1 VSIGLVFRSL
11 LALVF
16 SAVIALLTLQHA
28 SVPPPS
34 ALTAAIDPPVLDPV
48 VIGVQAP
55 QSQARATPVPGKT
68 VPATPTPP
76 TLHPGAVIDLF
87 PNVNGHI
94 IYVGPDQ
101 NLWFITGQHKMR
113 NITGDG
119 VDNAPALSPDG
130 SQLAYVRFMGSY
142 SDVMTSR
149 LHYEADGAIR
159 ADAAVYL
166 TQDSTPPPGLQ
177 SVPSPPGYDPRYY
190 WYAVKPS
197 WLPDGQHLLYL
208 SDRPGY
214 DPNNEV
220 KTDLSVWEQG
230 VTDTI
235 TNAVK
240 LTTPT
245 VGTGGGDSPGWRPND
260 PAVFIYTDYYQD
272 FSRPNGQGRIMT
284 AMAVTGTAPQAD
296 PIALTPDGVT
306 EFQPVWSPDG
316 HYIAFAENEAGGH
329 TDLKVIAYHRPG
341 YLGDYSNAVTIQ
353 PGNPYVV
360 QPFWSPDGHYLG
372 YLASNGVS
380 GDFEMYV
387 RPVIYPKRRGDPLA
401 LGPPTRLFQAGT
413 VSADYRP
420 TWGAR

>member
-1 VSIGLVFRSL
+1 MSIGLVFRSL

-28 SVPPPS
+28 TIPPPS
-34 ALTAAIDPPVLDPV
+34 ALTAAIDPPTLNTN
-48 VIGVQAP
+48 VIGVQP
-55 QSQARATPVPGKT
+55 SQPRAQATMLPSKA
-68 VPATPTPP
+68 VPATPTPS
-76 TLHPGAVIDLF
+76 TLRPGATIDLF
-87 PNVNGHI
+87 PYVKGHI
-94 IYVGPDQ
+94 IYVGLDQ

-113 NITGDG
+113 NMTGDG

-142 SDVMTSR
+142 SDVLTSHLR
-149 LHYEADGAIR
+149 YEADGAIVP
-159 ADAAVYL
+159 DAAVYL

-214 DPNNEV
+214 DPSNEV

-240 LTTPT
+240 ISTPT
-245 VGTGGGDSPGWRPND
+245 VGTGGADSPGWRPND
-260 PAVFIYTDYYQD
+260 PEVFIYTDYYQD
-272 FSRPNGQGRIMT
+272 LNLPNGQGQIKA
-284 AMAVTGTAPQAD
+284 AMAVTGTAPQTD
-296 PIALTPDGVT
+296 PITLTPNGVT
-306 EFQPVWSPDG
+306 EFQPAWSPDG
-316 HYIAFAENEAGGH
+316 HYIAFAENEAGGRA
-329 TDLKVIAYHRPG
+329 DLKVMAYHRPG
-341 YLGDYSNAVTIQ
+341 ALGDYYNAVTIQ
-353 PGNPYVV
+353 QGNPYVV
-360 QPFWSPDGHYLG
+360 QPFWSPDGRYLG
-372 YLASNGVS
+372 YLANNGTG

-387 RPVIYPKRRGDPLA
+387 RPVVYPKRKGDPLA
-401 LGPPTRLFQAGT
+401 FGAPVHLFQAGT
-413 VSADYRP
+413 VSAAYRP
-420 TWGAR
+420 AWGTQ

>member
-1 VSIGLVFRSL
+1 MSIGLVFRSL
-11 LALVF
+11 FALVF

-34 ALTAAIDPPVLDPV
+34 ALTAAIDPPGLDPV
-48 VIGVQAP
+48 VIGVQPP
-55 QSQARATPVPGKT
+55 QSRVQATPVPGKT
-68 VPATPTPP
+68 VPATPTPRSQMIRA
-76 TLHPGAVIDLF
+76 GAVIDLF

-113 NITGDG
+113 NITADG

-142 SDVMTSR
+142 SDVMVSR

-159 ADAAVYL
+159 GDASVYL

-177 SVPSPPGYDPRYY
+177 LVPSPPGYDPRYY

-240 LTTPT
+240 LTTPAL
-245 VGTGGGDSPGWRPND
+245 GTGGADSPGWRPND
-260 PAVFIYTDYYQD
+260 PAVFIYTDYL
-272 FSRPNGQGRIMT
+272 SLPSGQGRIMT
-284 AMAVTGTAPQAD
+284 AMAVTGTAPQSA
-296 PIALTPDGVT
+296 PITLTPYGVT

-316 HYIAFAENEAGGH
+316 HYIAFAENEAGGR
-329 TDLKVIAYHRPG
+329 TDLKVMAYHRPG
-341 YLGDYSNAVTIQ
+341 VLGDYYNAVTVQ
-353 PGNPYVV
+353 PGAPYVA
-360 QPFWSPDGHYLG
+360 QPFWSPDGRYLG
-372 YLASNGVS
+372 YLANSGIS

-387 RPVIYPKRRGDPLA
+387 RPVIYPRRKGNPLA
-401 LGPPTRLFQAGT
+401 FGPPVHLFQAGT

-420 TWGAR
+420 TWGAQ